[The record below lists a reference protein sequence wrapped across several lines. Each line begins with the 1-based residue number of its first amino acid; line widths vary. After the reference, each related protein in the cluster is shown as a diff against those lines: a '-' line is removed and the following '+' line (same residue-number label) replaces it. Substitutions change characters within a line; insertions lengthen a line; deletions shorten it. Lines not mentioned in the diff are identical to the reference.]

1 MTIEEIKN
9 WLKSYRYLIK
19 EAERIEEEL
28 EYWHSRSEKIT
39 REMSAQ
45 PSAKGGQNQISS
57 SVEKIIELE
66 KELQQTYKVLLERKT
81 EIEKAVDALQNE
93 TYRLIL
99 KLKYINGNNWESIA
113 VKMNYNYRWTLYLHG
128 RALQALCNNTA

>member
-1 MTIEEIKN
+1 MTVEEAKI

-28 EYWHSRSEKIT
+28 QYWQSKSQKIT
-39 REMSAQ
+39 RELSAQ
-45 PSAKGGQNQISS
+45 SFGGANQNQVSN

-66 KELQQTYKVLLERKT
+66 ETLKQKHTDLIKRKT
-81 EIEKAVDALQNE
+81 EIEKTIDALQNE

-99 KLKYINGNNWESIA
+99 KLKYINGDKWESIA